1 MVSPPKVRGL
11 SKKKA
16 GVGIEM
22 GPSRGKG
29 RGFSSMVVKGGPGMP
44 VLPQVWGSPVLLGT
58 GFWALESALQED
70 DIDSSLYLSA
80 LKA

>member
-16 GVGIEM
+16 GMDIEM
-22 GPSRGKG
+22 GSSRRKG

-44 VLPQVWGSPVLLGT
+44 VLPQV
-58 GFWALESALQED
+58 
-70 DIDSSLYLSA
+70 
-80 LKA
+80 